1 MKKFMTTL
9 LMVSALIFITA
20 CGGSGDN
27 TASTTA
33 PIDITITEE
42 TETTAADPFAGL
54 PEQDFNGFKFRTIT
68 RNFEMWIK
76 DYYIPEET
84 GEVVD
89 DAIFHRNQKIQERYN
104 IELTHSV
111 SSSSNSDQDAKAS
124 ILAGDDAYDIVVN
137 HPHVCAQYANG
148 MLLVEYS
155 NLTYV
160 DLDNPWWNQDAR
172 NNLSINHKQYV
183 MYGDLSYQTLGAA
196 DVMLFNKLMFNNY
209 GIDFPYDM
217 ALDGTW
223 TFDVFENIIKVGAA
237 DINGD
242 GVMDNIND
250 QFGYATQKWIGPI
263 QVLYAAG
270 QRVISKDEDDI
281 PYISLNTPRTQEVFE
296 RYFIGIIDSEYA
308 YCQMDGTSRQG
319 GGYLDMFSNNRALC
333 IDVNLNDVSLLREMD
348 TDFGIVPWPKYD
360 ESTDF
365 CANVDAGTNTYV
377 VPVTNIRYDLTSI
390 VLESLGAFGYY
401 EVVPIYYGTAL
412 QTKYSRDE
420 ESAGML
426 DLIKDARVFDLG
438 YFNSQF
444 GGAFST
450 AFATIAN
457 NKIRDFN
464 SWYTSNEAS
473 VKAGI
478 EKYLAAYME

>member
-1 MKKFMTTL
+1 
-9 LMVSALIFITA
+9 
-20 CGGSGDN
+20 
-27 TASTTA
+27 
-33 PIDITITEE
+33 
-42 TETTAADPFAGL
+42 
-54 PEQDFNGFKFRTIT
+54 
-68 RNFEMWIK
+68 
-76 DYYIPEET
+76 
-84 GEVVD
+84 
-89 DAIFHRNQKIQERYN
+89 
-104 IELTHSV
+104 
-111 SSSSNSDQDAKAS
+111 
-124 ILAGDDAYDIVVN
+124 
-137 HPHVCAQYANG
+137 
-148 MLLVEYS
+148 
-155 NLTYV
+155 
-160 DLDNPWWNQDAR
+160 
-172 NNLSINHKQYV
+172 
-183 MYGDLSYQTLGAA
+183 
-196 DVMLFNKLMFNNY
+196 
-209 GIDFPYDM
+209 
-217 ALDGTW
+217 
-223 TFDVFENIIKVGAA
+223 
-237 DINGD
+237 
-242 GVMDNIND
+242 
-250 QFGYATQKWIGPI
+250 
-263 QVLYAAG
+263 
-270 QRVISKDEDDI
+270 
-281 PYISLNTPRTQEVFE
+281 
-296 RYFIGIIDSEYA
+296 
-308 YCQMDGTSRQG
+308 
-319 GGYLDMFSNNRALC
+319 
-333 IDVNLNDVSLLREMD
+333 MD